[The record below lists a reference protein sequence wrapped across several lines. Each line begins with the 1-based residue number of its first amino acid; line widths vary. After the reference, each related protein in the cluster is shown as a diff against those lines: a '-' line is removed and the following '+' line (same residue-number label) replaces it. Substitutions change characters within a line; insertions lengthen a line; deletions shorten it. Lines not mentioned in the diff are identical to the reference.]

1 MSSKKRT
8 RQRSSSAPIAVPNAA
23 AIPRRA
29 ASGWIISPLWD
40 SLLFIGAPLVCI
52 ATLLPVSRLWTSEQT
67 AVFLLAFFT
76 FGHHFPGFIR
86 TYGDRELFARYRLRF
101 LLAPPLIFAAVLWF
115 DLKDLH
121 GLILFVSAWDIWHV
135 LMQHYGF
142 MRIYDAKQGVVN
154 STVSRMDWAVSISWY
169 LTLIIASPHYRHNLL
184 SRAYAAGL
192 PLISP
197 NTFAAVQNFM
207 MISTAS
213 LTVGYVGYHLYL
225 WRSSRP
231 VSFRK
236 LALLGIF
243 LTATYYL
250 YVYVED
256 FVVGFCI
263 WSAFHCI
270 QYYGIVWIFNR
281 TRVVRKIPLTRFV
294 RFLFRPG
301 SGLIVLYLALI
312 AGYGSLNYLV
322 GFVADETWHRLL
334 IAFVFTSN
342 ALHYYYDGFIWKL
355 REPDTRQDLNI
366 ERFGG
371 LGQRGF
377 AAARTSLA
385 RSLGNL
391 RMSNQGL
398 VQAVYLSVIV
408 VALIAFEGW
417 APHRE
422 RAVHQSLAT
431 LAPQV
436 GEAHY
441 NLGNVLWKEGNL
453 EGAIESYRQALD
465 KLSDASKVHNNLGGV
480 YYEEGR
486 LDEAIQHYRQ
496 ALATSRSRFAQI
508 SSSSPLMPSVA
519 LSFTASPFT
528 AHSNLADALARKGRP
543 QEALEHYQQALQL
556 NPHSAKIHANLG
568 ATLAEL
574 GNHEEGIEQLEQA
587 LSSDPDYVNARLNLA
602 SILVFLGQT
611 ERARPHYR
619 LLLESSDER
628 ARSVA
633 QAAMAQLVK

>member
-1 MSSKKRT
+1 M
-8 RQRSSSAPIAVPNAA
+8 
-23 AIPRRA
+23 
-29 ASGWIISPLWD
+29 
-40 SLLFIGAPLVCI
+40 
-52 ATLLPVSRLWTSEQT
+52 ATLLPLSRLWTSEQT

-101 LLAPPLIFAAVLWF
+101 LLAPPLIFATALWF

-121 GLILFVSAWDIWHV
+121 GLIIFVSAWDIWHV

-142 MRIYDAKQGVVN
+142 MRIYDAKQGVMG

-192 PLISP
+192 PLISS
-197 NTFAAVQNFM
+197 NYFVAMQNFM
-207 MISTAS
+207 MILTAT
-213 LTVGYVGYHLYL
+213 LTLAYVGYHLYL
-225 WRSSRP
+225 WRTGRP

-243 LTATYYL
+243 LSATYYL

-256 FVVGFCI
+256 FVVGFCV

-270 QYYGIVWIFNR
+270 QYYGIVWAFNR
-281 TRVVRKIPLTRFV
+281 TRVARNSPLTSFV
-294 RFLFRPG
+294 RFLFRPRT
-301 SGLIVLYLALI
+301 GLVILYLGLI
-312 AGYGSLNYLV
+312 AGYGSVNYWV

-355 REPDTRQDLNI
+355 REPETRQDLNI
-366 ERFGG
+366 ARFGG
-371 LGQRGF
+371 PGESGL
-377 AAARTSLA
+377 AAVRASLVRA
-385 RSLGNL
+385 AGKFRLPS
-391 RMSNQGL
+391 QGL
-398 VQAVYLSVIV
+398 VQAAYLSLIV
-408 VALIAFEGW
+408 VALVALEAW

-422 RAVHQSLAT
+422 RAIHQSLAS
-431 LAPQV
+431 LAPEV

-453 EGAIESYRQALD
+453 EGAIESYRQALGR
-465 KLSDASKVHNNLGGV
+465 LSDASKVHNNLGGV

-486 LDEAIQHYRQ
+486 LDEAIQHYER
-496 ALATSRSRFAQI
+496 ALALSTSHARFAQR
-508 SSSSPLMPSVA
+508 SSSSPLMPSPA
-519 LSFTASPFT
+519 SSLTASPFIVH
-528 AHSNLADALARKGRP
+528 ANLADALARKGRP

-556 NPHSAKIHANLG
+556 DPQSAKVHANLG

-574 GNHEEGIEQLEQA
+574 GNDEEGIKQLEQA
-587 LSSDPDYVNARLNLA
+587 LNIDPGYANARLNLA
-602 SILVFLGQT
+602 SILVSVGQT
-611 ERARPHYR
+611 ERARSHYQ
-619 LLLESSDER
+619 LMLESSDER
-628 ARSVA
+628 VRSAA
-633 QAAMAQLVK
+633 QAAISQLAK

>member
-1 MSSKKRT
+1 M
-8 RQRSSSAPIAVPNAA
+8 
-23 AIPRRA
+23 
-29 ASGWIISPLWD
+29 
-40 SLLFIGAPLVCI
+40 
-52 ATLLPVSRLWTSEQT
+52 ATLLPLSRLWTSEQT
-67 AVFLLAFFT
+67 AIFLLAFFT

-101 LLAPPLIFAAVLWF
+101 LLAPPLIFATALWF

-121 GLILFVSAWDIWHV
+121 GLIIFVSAWDIWHV

-142 MRIYDAKQGVVN
+142 MRIYDAKQGVIN
-154 STVSRMDWAVSISWY
+154 STVYRMDWAVSISWY

-197 NTFAAVQNFM
+197 NTFVVVQNFM
-207 MISTAS
+207 MILTATAT
-213 LTVGYVGYHLYL
+213 LVYVGYHLYL
-225 WRSSRP
+225 WRTGRP
-231 VSFRK
+231 VSLRK

-243 LTATYYL
+243 LSATYYL

-263 WSAFHCI
+263 WSAFHCV
-270 QYYGIVWIFNR
+270 QYYGIVWAFNR
-281 TRVVRKIPLTRFV
+281 TRVARNSPLTSFV

-301 SGLIVLYLALI
+301 TALVMLYLALI
-312 AGYGSLNYLV
+312 AGYGSLNYWV

-366 ERFGG
+366 ARFRRPDDKGI
-371 LGQRGF
+371 
-377 AAARTSLA
+377 AAARSWLVRAATK
-385 RSLGNL
+385 L
-391 RMSNQGL
+391 RLPSQGL
-398 VQAVYLSVIV
+398 VQAGYLSLIV
-408 VALIAFEGW
+408 AALVAFEAW
-417 APHRE
+417 TPHRE
-422 RAVHQSLAT
+422 RAIHQSLAA

-453 EGAIESYRQALD
+453 QGAIESYRQALGR
-465 KLSDASKVHNNLGGV
+465 LSDASRVHNNLGGV

-486 LDEAIQHYRQ
+486 LDEAIDHYQQ
-496 ALATSRSRFAQI
+496 ALGTARSRSAQR
-508 SSSSPLMPSVA
+508 SSISPLMPSPA
-519 LSFTASPFT
+519 SSFSASPFI

-543 QEALEHYQQALQL
+543 QEALEHYQQALLLDAQ
-556 NPHSAKIHANLG
+556 SAKVRANLG

-574 GNHEEGIEQLEQA
+574 GNYEEGIKQLEKA
-587 LSSDPDYVNARLNLA
+587 LSIGPGYANAHLNLA
-602 SILVFLGQT
+602 SILVSVGQT
-611 ERARPHYR
+611 ERARSHYQ
-619 LLLESSDER
+619 LMLESSDER
-628 ARSVA
+628 VRSAA
-633 QAAMAQLVK
+633 QEAIAQLAK